1 MSEDTQTRKRST
13 LGKWTR
19 RSFLATAGVVG
30 GGLALG
36 LTFSP
41 NRLKMAADD
50 AATGDEVLL
59 NTWVKVTPDNRITVF
74 FPHSEMGQGAGTG
87 LAQML
92 AEEMEADW
100 DTVSIVQAPVTDD
113 YINSDLGRGYIVGE
127 GANIPAFMYPMID
140 FAFLQIAGN
149 LVGQMTGGSTA
160 IRLTGHHG
168 MRRAGAA
175 AREML
180 MQAAAAEWDVP
191 VGTLTARDSVI
202 THEATGRSASYGALA
217 AQAAAFSPNL
227 KPALKDSAD
236 YRIVGKAKPRLDL
249 PEKVNG
255 TAQFGI
261 DVTVPGMVYAAVA
274 LPPIRDARVDS
285 VDDAAALARAGVRRV
300 INLED
305 AVAVTADSYWT
316 ATQALEALEVTWT
329 GGRSDLSSASVR
341 AQHVTDLETG
351 TLEEMQAEGDVA
363 GAIASGTALQ
373 AEYEVPYLAHATM
386 EPMNCTVALTAE
398 RADIWVGHQNQLFA
412 RNAAAEVLG
421 MDPAQV
427 TMHPVYLGGG
437 FGRRGDLDFVTLGV
451 RIAQAADAP
460 VKTIWSRET
469 DMANDTYRPAILSRM
484 EGAVTGGRITAF
496 ANRYID
502 AKSGMPDSERPFAF
516 QYDVPNRDVARV
528 ICPSLIPV
536 GTWRAV
542 DFTQMGF
549 FHESFMDEMAEAAG
563 ADPLQFRIDH
573 SDNVRRR
580 VVLERLRVESGWDD
594 PLPDGHGIGVAM
606 VDSFET
612 VVAQA
617 VHASVTANGGV
628 QVHRVVSVVDCGRVI
643 NPSAAEAQVTGS
655 VIYGLTS
662 ALFGEITL
670 EGGAIQQTNFP
681 DYEMLRLSNTPAQA
695 VHFVERDA
703 APGGLGEPAV
713 PPVTPALTNAL
724 YRITGERIRSLPIT
738 RSGLYAV

>member
-13 LGKWTR
+13 LDKWTR

-36 LTFSP
+36 LTLSP

-191 VGTLTARDSVI
+191 TGTLTARDSVI
-202 THEATGRSASYGALA
+202 THEATGRSATYGALA

-236 YRIVGKAKPRLDL
+236 YRIVGKAKSRLDL

-274 LPPIRDARVDS
+274 LPPIRDARVGS
-285 VDDAAALARAGVRRV
+285 VDDAAALARAGVR
-300 INLED
+300 
-305 AVAVTADSYWT
+305 
-316 ATQALEALEVTWT
+316 
-329 GGRSDLSSASVR
+329 
-341 AQHVTDLETG
+341 
-351 TLEEMQAEGDVA
+351 
-363 GAIASGTALQ
+363 
-373 AEYEVPYLAHATM
+373 
-386 EPMNCTVALTAE
+386 
-398 RADIWVGHQNQLFA
+398 
-412 RNAAAEVLG
+412 
-421 MDPAQV
+421 QV
-427 TMHPVYLGGG
+427 
-437 FGRRGDLDFVTLGV
+437 
-451 RIAQAADAP
+451 
-460 VKTIWSRET
+460 
-469 DMANDTYRPAILSRM
+469 
-484 EGAVTGGRITAF
+484 
-496 ANRYID
+496 
-502 AKSGMPDSERPFAF
+502 
-516 QYDVPNRDVARV
+516 
-528 ICPSLIPV
+528 
-536 GTWRAV
+536 
-542 DFTQMGF
+542 
-549 FHESFMDEMAEAAG
+549 
-563 ADPLQFRIDH
+563 
-573 SDNVRRR
+573 
-580 VVLERLRVESGWDD
+580 
-594 PLPDGHGIGVAM
+594 
-606 VDSFET
+606 
-612 VVAQA
+612 
-617 VHASVTANGGV
+617 
-628 QVHRVVSVVDCGRVI
+628 
-643 NPSAAEAQVTGS
+643 
-655 VIYGLTS
+655 
-662 ALFGEITL
+662 
-670 EGGAIQQTNFP
+670 
-681 DYEMLRLSNTPAQA
+681 
-695 VHFVERDA
+695 
-703 APGGLGEPAV
+703 
-713 PPVTPALTNAL
+713 
-724 YRITGERIRSLPIT
+724 
-738 RSGLYAV
+738 